1 MSVSFEHQARAA
13 AMPAR
18 PVAAGIDLPWS
29 RIAKIGAA
37 VSVLAIG
44 VYAVMADQFAIA
56 TDNAVVSA
64 YSVSLRT
71 PIDGVV
77 GGAPLRVGQRVD
89 RGATL
94 VEVSNNRVDDQHL
107 ADLRQHLTQAR
118 AHLEAIAD
126 ETRALQAMGG
136 ELESRSLAY
145 MEASRARLAGS
156 VNEAENVLAGLGDR
170 KDQAERSLTRRVS
183 LAVTGYASEADL
195 DKNKS
200 EFDIASHDV
209 LAQQGKLA
217 SLRAQL
223 EAVKSGVVSEPGS
236 NDVAYSRQRADEILV
251 RLADLRQQDA
261 TARADIEETAGR
273 LASEQTRVDKLTVA
287 SMAAPTSG
295 MIWKLKA
302 TAGERIG
309 AGETIAQIVDCKAA
323 FIIANVPQNRVPDID
338 VGSQAEFRLSGD
350 NLKRFGRVQ
359 SVTGDATDGDNNL
372 AALPFDQ
379 KGLTATVRIAMDP
392 NDGECFVGRTARV
405 VLPSSGPGIVSRIFS
420 RFL

>member
-1 MSVSFEHQARAA
+1 MSVSFENRARAA
-13 AMPAR
+13 AILGRPA
-18 PVAAGIDLPWS
+18 AAGMDLPWS
-29 RIAKIGAA
+29 RIAKIGGA

-44 VYAVMADQFAIA
+44 AYAVMADQFAIA

-77 GGAPLRVGQRVD
+77 GGSPLRVGQRVD
-89 RGATL
+89 QGTTL
-94 VEVSNNRVDDQHL
+94 VEVSNNRVDDRHL
-107 ADLRQHLTQAR
+107 AELRQHLTQAQ
-118 AHLEAIAD
+118 AHLAAIAV

-136 ELESRSLAY
+136 ELEARSLAY

-156 VNEAENVLAGLGDR
+156 VDEAENVLGGLGDR

-183 LAVTGYASEADL
+183 LAVTGYASGADL
-195 DKNKS
+195 DKAKS

-217 SLRAQL
+217 ALRAQL
-223 EAVKSGVVSEPGS
+223 EAVKNGVVSEPGS

-273 LASEQTRVDKLTVA
+273 LKSEEARVDRLSIA

-323 FIIANVPQNRVPDID
+323 FVIANVPQNRVPDID
-338 VGSQAEFRLSGD
+338 IGSQAEFRLSGD

-372 AALPFDQ
+372 AALPFEQ
-379 KGLTATVRIAMDP
+379 KGATATVRIAMDP
-392 NDGECFVGRTARV
+392 SEGECFVGRTARV
-405 VLPSSGPGIVSRIFS
+405 VLPSSGPGIVSRLFS